1 MQVADIVP
9 PGMLLAEWWG
19 VRALTF
25 ISNNH
30 ILMSIIQLNSSRPG
44 FTVWS
49 LLALDYLPIMASSV
63 SSERAFSSAG
73 ITISKRRNRLKADI
87 VESLQFLKWSIRRD
101 LLYREPEPTS
111 VLELE
116 DIEEQDGN
124 VAHVSDDLDI
134 PANMLLRLD
143 DDDDDDETTST
154 IYENF
159 DDFMN
164 SA

>member
-1 MQVADIVP
+1 
-9 PGMLLAEWWG
+9 
-19 VRALTF
+19 
-25 ISNNH
+25 
-30 ILMSIIQLNSSRPG
+30 
-44 FTVWS
+44 
-49 LLALDYLPIMASSV
+49 MASSV

-134 PANMLLRLD
+134 PADMLLRLD
-143 DDDDDDETTST
+143 DDDNDDETTST